1 MTARGQ
7 AQPANARRGHAV
19 VLGASMAGLLTARVL
34 SESFASVTVLERDD
48 LAAPGD
54 RRGVPQG
61 RHVHA
66 LLARGERILA
76 ELFPGIT
83 AELLADGA
91 VRCRSL
97 TEMRMSIAGS
107 TLSRSDAGYSLLQA
121 SRPFLEWHVRQRV
134 RALPN
139 VEILDRGTALNL
151 LTDPA
156 RNRVTGVLAQPEHA
170 DHPHEIFADLVVSC
184 LGRHG
189 PILDWLETIG
199 YPRPAEE
206 GVRID
211 MMYASRY
218 IRLPDD
224 STANLGGDKEIVV
237 ANQDPARGLALFAVE
252 EGKHI
257 LTLIG
262 YGADHPPTDPDGF
275 WRFASS
281 VAPPDVAEALLS
293 AESLTGISTYRYPAN
308 QRRRYERLSRFPD
321 GLLVLGDAVCSFS
334 PAFGQGMSVSAL
346 QAMEL
351 RKALAAGDDHLAR
364 RFFRAAAHVIDDP
377 WLITRL
383 FDLAMPHV
391 DAAGR
396 GPMRLLGP
404 AARTAMAIGA
414 RDAAVGQ
421 QISRI
426 AGLLDSP
433 LAVARPALLAR
444 IAANGAVVG
453 LNLLREVAISAPQVR
468 HNGFDPI
475 PQTPAHGFHPLTVRA
490 VERDTADS
498 VLIEFEVPERLTDRF
513 GYTAGQHVVIRG
525 TAHGRPIRR
534 SYSLCDAPDA
544 GRLRVAVKRQGG
556 GVFSEYALER
566 LGAGTVLHIG
576 EPSGAFTAHT
586 DPATT
591 SHHAAVAAG
600 SGITP
605 IAAIAAAVLANEPH
619 SRFTL
624 HYASRDSTTV
634 MLGDLLTT
642 LTARFPGRLRI
653 VHHLSRQYDAPLPA
667 TAPGIDYR
675 RGRMDFRELTGL
687 DADHWYLCGPDSL
700 LAAARE
706 ALLDEGVTRS
716 RIYTERFMTREPESA
731 VPQPDRPPCTITL
744 TGHGEDLVFTM
755 PQGVRILD
763 AALTHREDLPYSCL
777 GGSCGTCIATV
788 CSGTV
793 HMDEDPMTALTSAEL
808 ADGAVLTCRAV
819 PESATVT
826 LRFGR

>member
-7 AQPANARRGHAV
+7 AHPARRGHAV

-48 LAAPGD
+48 LSTPGD

-66 LLARGERILA
+66 LLARGERVLA

-97 TEMRMSIAGS
+97 TEMRMSIAGY
-107 TLSRSDAGYSLLQA
+107 TLSQSDAGYSLLQA
-121 SRPFLEWHVRQRV
+121 SRPFLEWRVRQRV

-139 VEILDRGTALNL
+139 VEIQDRRTALNL
-151 LTDPA
+151 LTDSA
-156 RNRVTGVLAQPEHA
+156 RTRVTGVLVQPERD
-170 DHPHEIFADLVVSC
+170 DHPHELFADLVVSC

-189 PILDWLETIG
+189 PIIDWLEELG

-224 STANLGGDKEIVV
+224 SAANLGGDKEIVV

-262 YGADHPPTDPDGF
+262 YGADHPPTDQDGF

-281 VAPPDVAEALLS
+281 VAPPDVARALLS
-293 AESLTGISTYRYPAN
+293 AESVSGISTYRYPAN

-334 PAFGQGMSVSAL
+334 PAFGQGMSVSAM
-346 QAMEL
+346 QAMQL
-351 RKALAAGDDHLAR
+351 REVLAAGDHDLPR
-364 RFFRAAAHVIDDP
+364 RFFRAAARVIDDP

-391 DAAGR
+391 DAAR
-396 GPMRLLGP
+396 GIPIQLLGL

-414 RDAAVGQ
+414 RDATVGQ

-433 LAVARPALLAR
+433 LAVARPPLLTR

-453 LNLLREVAISAPQVR
+453 LNLLREVVKPGYPPRAT
-468 HNGFDPI
+468 GFDPI
-475 PQTPAHGFHPLTVRA
+475 PQTPAHDFHLLAVRA
-490 VERDTADS
+490 VERDTVDS
-498 VLIEFEVPERLTDRF
+498 VLIEFEVPDRLADRF
-513 GYTAGQHVVIRG
+513 GYLAGQHVVIRG
-525 TAHGRPIRR
+525 TADERAIRR
-534 SYSLCDAPDA
+534 SYSLFDPPDA
-544 GRLRVAVKRQGG
+544 GRLRIAVKRQQG

-566 LGAGTVLHIG
+566 LTAGTVLHVG
-576 EPSGAFTAHT
+576 EPAGAFTARR
-586 DPATT
+586 DPATG
-591 SHHAAVAAG
+591 HHAAVAAG

-605 IAAIAAAVLANEPH
+605 VAAIAAAVLADDPH

-624 HYASRDSTTV
+624 YYGSRDSTTI

-653 VHHLSRQYDAPLPA
+653 VHHLSRRDGTPLPSA
-667 TAPGIDYR
+667 TPGIEYR
-675 RGRMDFRELTGL
+675 HGRMDIRELPGL
-687 DADHWYLCGPDSL
+687 DADRWYLCGPDSL
-700 LAAARE
+700 LSAARD
-706 ALLDEGVTRS
+706 ALLDGGVAQS
-716 RIYTERFMTREPESA
+716 HIHIERFRTREPEPA
-731 VPQPDRPPCTITL
+731 APQPDRPPCTVTL

-755 PQGVRILD
+755 PQGGHILD
-763 AALTHREDLPYSCL
+763 AALAHREDLPYSCL

-788 CSGTV
+788 RSGTV
-793 HMDEDPMTALTSAEL
+793 RMDEDPMLALTSAEI
-808 ADGAVLTCRAV
+808 ADGAVLTCRSV
-819 PESATVT
+819 PESASVT

>member
-7 AQPANARRGHAV
+7 AHSARRGHAV

-34 SESFASVTVLERDD
+34 SESFATVTVLERDD
-48 LAAPGD
+48 LSAPGD

-76 ELFPGIT
+76 QLFPGIT
-83 AELLADGA
+83 DELLADGA
-91 VRCRSL
+91 VQCRSL
-97 TEMRMSIAGS
+97 TEMRMSIAGY

-121 SRPFLEWHVRQRV
+121 SRPLLEWRVRQRV

-139 VEILDRGTALNL
+139 VEIRDRHTALHL
-151 LTDPA
+151 LTDA
-156 RNRVTGVLAQPEHA
+156 DGTRVTGVRVQPEAQPDQEA
-170 DHPHEIFADLVVSC
+170 PYDLFADLVVSC

-189 PILDWLETIG
+189 PILGWLDTLG
-199 YPRPAEE
+199 YPRPDEE

-224 STANLGGDKEIVV
+224 AAARLGGDKEIVV

-252 EGKHI
+252 DGKHI

-275 WRFASS
+275 WRFAAS
-281 VAPPDVAEALLS
+281 VAPPDVARALLA

-308 QRRRYERLSRFPD
+308 QRRRYERLTRFPD

-346 QAMEL
+346 QAMQL
-351 RKALAAGDDHLAR
+351 RKALAGGDRDLAR
-364 RFFRAAAHVIDDP
+364 RFFRRAARVIDNP

-391 DAAGR
+391 DATGQL
-396 GPMRLLGP
+396 PIQLLGL

-414 RDAAVGQ
+414 RDATVGQ

-433 LAVARPALLAR
+433 LTVARPPLLTR
-444 IAANGAVVG
+444 IAANGAMVG
-453 LNLLREVAISAPQVR
+453 LNLLREAALPTYPLR
-468 HNGFDPI
+468 TNGFDPI
-475 PQTPAHGFHPLTVRA
+475 PQTPAHGFHPLVVRA
-490 VERDTADS
+490 IERDTPDS
-498 VLIEFEVPERLTDRF
+498 VLIEFEIPDRLADRF
-513 GYTAGQHVVIRG
+513 EYAAGQHVVIRG
-525 TAHGRPIRR
+525 TADGHPIRR
-534 SYSLCDAPDA
+534 SYSLCDTPDA
-544 GRLRVAVKRQGG
+544 RRLRIAVKRRRGG
-556 GVFSEYALER
+556 LFSEYALEN
-566 LGAGTVLHIG
+566 LTAGTVLHVG
-576 EPSGAFTAHT
+576 EPAGTFTART
-586 DPATT
+586 DPAGPR
-591 SHHAAVAAG
+591 HHAAVAAG

-605 IAAIAAAVLANEPH
+605 IAAIAAEVLAADPH

-624 HYASRDSTTV
+624 HYGSRDHTAI
-634 MLGDLLTT
+634 MLDGLLTT
-642 LTARFPGRLRI
+642 LTARFPDRLRVI
-653 VHHLSRQYDAPLPA
+653 HHLSRPSDALPPTTPGIAYRHGRTDIRELPA
-667 TAPGIDYR
+667 
-675 RGRMDFRELTGL
+675 L
-687 DADHWYLCGPDSL
+687 DADHWYLCGPDEL
-700 LAAARE
+700 LTAARE
-706 ALLDEGVTRS
+706 TLLDNGVDPA
-716 RIYTERFMTREPESA
+716 RIALERFHTREPESA
-731 VPQPDRPPCTITL
+731 APQPNRPPCTVTL
-744 TGHGEDLVFTM
+744 TGHGDDLTFTM
-755 PQGVRILD
+755 PQGSHILD

-793 HMDEDPMTALTSAEL
+793 RMDEDPMTPLTPAEV
-808 ADGAVLTCRAV
+808 ADGVVLACRSV
-819 PESATVT
+819 PESDSVT
-826 LRFGR
+826 LRFGH

>member
-1 MTARGQ
+1 MTERGQ
-7 AQPANARRGHAV
+7 AHPADKRRGHAV

-34 SESFASVTVLERDD
+34 SESFASVTVLERGD
-48 LAAPGD
+48 LAEPGD

-83 AELLADGA
+83 DELLADGA
-91 VRCRSL
+91 VQCRSL
-97 TEMRMSIAGS
+97 TEMRMSIAGY
-107 TLSRSDAGYSLLQA
+107 TLSQSDAGYSLLQA
-121 SRPFLEWHVRQRV
+121 SRPFLEWRVRQRV

-139 VEILDRGTALNL
+139 VEIQDRCTVLNP

-156 RNRVTGVLAQPEHA
+156 RTRVTGVLAKPENS
-170 DHPHEIFADLVVSC
+170 DHPNEIFADLVVSC

-189 PILDWLETIG
+189 PIIDWLTAID

-218 IRLPDD
+218 IRLPDHAA
-224 STANLGGDKEIVV
+224 THLRGDKEIVV

-252 EGKHI
+252 DGRHI

-262 YGADHPPTDPDGF
+262 YGADHPPTDSDGF

-281 VAPPDVAEALLS
+281 VAPPDVAQALLS

-346 QAMEL
+346 QAMQL
-351 RKALAAGDDHLAR
+351 RDVLAAGDHDLAR

-391 DAAGR
+391 DAKGQV
-396 GPMRLLGP
+396 PIQLLGL

-414 RDAAVGQ
+414 RDATVGQ

-426 AGLLDSP
+426 AGLLDRP
-433 LAVARPALLAR
+433 LAVARPTLLTR
-444 IAANGAVVG
+444 IAANAGVVG
-453 LNLLREVAISAPQVR
+453 LNLLREVAVSGRPERVS
-468 HNGFDPI
+468 GFGPI
-475 PQTPAHGFHPLTVRA
+475 PLTPAHGFHPLPVRA
-490 VERDTADS
+490 VERDTGDS
-498 VLIEFEVPERLTDRF
+498 VLIEFEVPDRLADRF

-525 TAHGRPIRR
+525 TADGQPIRR

-544 GRLRVAVKRQGG
+544 GRLRIAVKRQDGG
-556 GVFSEYALER
+556 LFSEYALER
-566 LGAGTVLHIG
+566 LAAGTVLHVG
-576 EPSGAFTAHT
+576 EPAGAFTAHT
-586 DPATT
+586 DPGAAE
-591 SHHAAVAAG
+591 HHAAVAAG

-605 IAAIAAAVLANEPH
+605 IAAIAAAVLANDPH

-624 HYASRDSTTV
+624 YHASRDSTAI
-634 MLGDLLTT
+634 MLGDLLGT

-653 VHHLSRQYDAPLPA
+653 VHHLSRQTGTPLPPA
-667 TAPGIDYR
+667 TPGIDYR
-675 RGRMDFRELTGL
+675 HGRMDIHELPAL

-700 LAAARE
+700 LSTARAELLAGGIAA
-706 ALLDEGVTRS
+706 S
-716 RIYTERFMTREPESA
+716 RVYTERFRTREPEPVA
-731 VPQPDRPPCTITL
+731 PQPDRPTCTVTL

-755 PQGVRILD
+755 PQGDHILD

-788 CSGTV
+788 RSGTV
-793 HMDEDPMTALTSAEL
+793 QMDEDPMTALTAAEI
-808 ADGAVLTCRAV
+808 ADGAVLTCRSV
-819 PESATVT
+819 PESAAVT

>member
-1 MTARGQ
+1 MTARGPDD
-7 AQPANARRGHAV
+7 AKNTRRGHAV

-66 LLARGERILA
+66 LLARGERVLA

-97 TEMRMSIAGS
+97 TEMRMSIAGY

-139 VEILDRGTALNL
+139 VEIRDRCTVLKL

-156 RNRVTGVLAQPEHA
+156 RTRVTGVVAQPEHA
-170 DHPHEIFADLVVSC
+170 DRPQEIFADLVVSC

-189 PILDWLETIG
+189 PILDWLDALG
-199 YPRPAEE
+199 YPRPAEA

-224 STANLGGDKEIVV
+224 AAANLGGDKEIVV
-237 ANQDPARGLALFAVE
+237 AHQDPARGLALFAVE

-275 WRFASS
+275 WRFATS
-281 VAPPDVAEALLS
+281 VAPPDVAGALLS
-293 AESLTGISTYRYPAN
+293 AESLTDISTYRYPAN

-351 RKALAAGDDHLAR
+351 RKVLAAGDDRLAR
-364 RFFRAAAHVIDDP
+364 RFFRAAARVIDDP

-391 DAAGR
+391 DAAAT
-396 GPMRLLGP
+396 MRLLGP
-404 AARTAMAIGA
+404 ATRTAMAIGA
-414 RDAAVGQ
+414 RDPAVGQ

-433 LAVARPALLAR
+433 LAIARPALLTR

-453 LNLLREVAISAPQVR
+453 ANLLRAATKSAPPLR
-468 HNGFDPI
+468 DNGFDPN
-475 PQTPAHGFHPLTVRA
+475 PRTPAQGFHPLTVRA

-498 VLIEFEVPERLTDRF
+498 VLIEFEVPDRLADRF
-513 GYTAGQHVVIRG
+513 RYTAGQHVAIRG

-544 GRLRVAVKRQGG
+544 GRLRIAVKRQSGG
-556 GVFSEYALER
+556 LFSEYALER
-566 LGAGTVLHIG
+566 LGAGTVLHVG
-576 EPSGAFTAHT
+576 EPSGEFIAHT
-586 DPATT
+586 D
-591 SHHAAVAAG
+591 SGHHAAVAAG

-605 IAAIAAAVLANEPH
+605 IAAIAAAVLAHEPR

-624 HYASRDSTTV
+624 HHAGRDDTTL

-653 VHHLSRQYDAPLPA
+653 VHHLSRQHDTALPP
-667 TAPGIDYR
+667 TAPGLDYR
-675 RGRMDFRELTGL
+675 RGRMDFRELTGS

-700 LAAARE
+700 ITAARD
-706 ALLDEGVTRS
+706 ALLDDGVARS
-716 RIYTERFMTREPESA
+716 RIHTERFASREPEPA
-731 VPQPDRPPCTITL
+731 VPQPDRQPCTITL

-755 PQGVRILD
+755 PRGGRILD

-788 CSGTV
+788 RSGKV
-793 HMDEDPMTALTSAEL
+793 HMDQDPMSALTPAEL

-819 PESATVT
+819 PESAVVT